1 MKEKYKKYIG
11 NKAFYMMVMAI
22 AVPIMIQNGL
32 TNFVNLLDNIMVG
45 RLGTEE
51 MSGVS
56 IVNQIIFVYNLCI
69 FGGTAGVGIFTAQY
83 FGQKND
89 EGIRSTFRYKIWLAL
104 IITVGAAFLLLFFGK
119 QLILLYLTGENGG
132 NEKLALEYGMTYL
145 RIILLDL
152 PAFMILQVYA
162 STMREC
168 GETVVPM
175 KAGAAAVAVNLIF
188 YYLLIYGK
196 FGFPRLGVAG
206 AAVATVLSRYTET
219 AIVVIWA
226 HTHEKENTY
235 MTGLYKTLSVPRDH
249 VKKYF
254 IKGTPLLL
262 NEALWSFGMAVLA
275 QNYSVRGLTVIA
287 AMNIANT
294 INNLFSVV
302 FAAMGES
309 VAIIVG
315 QALGFGDMKRA
326 REIDNKMIVSC
337 VLISFAVSVFMFL
350 FAPFFPRIY
359 NTTEAVRKA
368 AMGLVLAQAVFIP
381 QNAFLNAAYFTLRA
395 GGKTGVT
402 FFFDC
407 VFLWCVNIPIV
418 FVLCRYTGLA
428 PWAVYS
434 AMQIGEWLKCIAGA
448 VMVKKGVW
456 LENLTGKGEDE
467 KYLLRENEEK
477 H

>member
-119 QLILLYLTGENGG
+119 QLILLYLMGENGG

-188 YYLLIYGK
+188 NYLLIYGK

-350 FAPFFPRIY
+350 FAPFFPGFIIR
-359 NTTEAVRKA
+359 RK
-368 AMGLVLAQAVFIP
+368 LCE
-381 QNAFLNAAYFTLRA
+381 RR
-395 GGKTGVT
+395 
-402 FFFDC
+402 
-407 VFLWCVNIPIV
+407 LWDLFWHRRCLFP
-418 FVLCRYTGLA
+418 
-428 PWAVYS
+428 
-434 AMQIGEWLKCIAGA
+434 ECISQRRLFYPSGR
-448 VMVKKGVW
+448 
-456 LENLTGKGEDE
+456 
-467 KYLLRENEEK
+467 RENRC
-477 H
+477 HFFL

>member
-119 QLILLYLTGENGG
+119 QLILLYLMGENGG

-188 YYLLIYGK
+188 NYLLIYGK

-337 VLISFAVSVFMFL
+337 VLISFAVSVFMF
-350 FAPFFPRIY
+350 FPRIY

-418 FVLCRYTGLA
+418 FVLC
-428 PWAVYS
+428 S
-434 AMQIGEWLKCIAGA
+434 ANSDSWVEAKWSRVL
-448 VMVKKGVW
+448 
-456 LENLTGKGEDE
+456 
-467 KYLLRENEEK
+467 
-477 H
+477 

>member
-119 QLILLYLTGENGG
+119 QLILLYLMGENGG

-175 KAGAAAVAVNLIF
+175 K
-188 YYLLIYGK
+188 
-196 FGFPRLGVAG
+196 AG

>member
-119 QLILLYLTGENGG
+119 QLILLYLMGENGG

-188 YYLLIYGK
+188 NYLLIYGK

-350 FAPFFPRIY
+350 FAPFFPRFIIR
-359 NTTEAVRKA
+359 RKLCERRLWDLFWHRRCLFPR
-368 AMGLVLAQAVFIP
+368 MHFSTPLILPFGQA
-381 QNAFLNAAYFTLRA
+381 
-395 GGKTGVT
+395 GKQVSLFSLT
-402 FFFDC
+402 
-407 VFLWCVNIPIV
+407 
-418 FVLCRYTGLA
+418 
-428 PWAVYS
+428 VYS
-434 AMQIGEWLKCIAGA
+434 YGA
-448 VMVKKGVW
+448 STFRSFLFYADIPDLPRGRSTVRCRSG
-456 LENLTGKGEDE
+456 NG
-467 KYLLRENEEK
+467 
-477 H
+477 

>member
-119 QLILLYLTGENGG
+119 QLILLYLMGENGG

-188 YYLLIYGK
+188 
-196 FGFPRLGVAG
+196 
-206 AAVATVLSRYTET
+206 
-219 AIVVIWA
+219 
-226 HTHEKENTY
+226 
-235 MTGLYKTLSVPRDH
+235 
-249 VKKYF
+249 
-254 IKGTPLLL
+254 
-262 NEALWSFGMAVLA
+262 
-275 QNYSVRGLTVIA
+275 NYIRKVR
-287 AMNIANT
+287 
-294 INNLFSVV
+294 
-302 FAAMGES
+302 
-309 VAIIVG
+309 
-315 QALGFGDMKRA
+315 
-326 REIDNKMIVSC
+326 
-337 VLISFAVSVFMFL
+337 
-350 FAPFFPRIY
+350 
-359 NTTEAVRKA
+359 
-368 AMGLVLAQAVFIP
+368 IP
-381 QNAFLNAAYFTLRA
+381 PA
-395 GGKTGVT
+395 GGGGSG
-402 FFFDC
+402 C
-407 VFLWCVNIPIV
+407 GN
-418 FVLCRYTGLA
+418 
-428 PWAVYS
+428 
-434 AMQIGEWLKCIAGA
+434 GA
-448 VMVKKGVW
+448 FALYGNGDRRNMGA
-456 LENLTGKGEDE
+456 
-467 KYLLRENEEK
+467 YP
-477 H
+477 

>member
-119 QLILLYLTGENGG
+119 QLILLYLMGENGG

-188 YYLLIYGK
+188 NYLLIYGK

-206 AAVATVLSRYTET
+206 AAVATVLC
-219 AIVVIWA
+219 VI
-226 HTHEKENTY
+226 
-235 MTGLYKTLSVPRDH
+235 R
-249 VKKYF
+249 
-254 IKGTPLLL
+254 
-262 NEALWSFGMAVLA
+262 
-275 QNYSVRGLTVIA
+275 
-287 AMNIANT
+287 
-294 INNLFSVV
+294 
-302 FAAMGES
+302 
-309 VAIIVG
+309 
-315 QALGFGDMKRA
+315 KR
-326 REIDNKMIVSC
+326 RS
-337 VLISFAVSVFMFL
+337 S
-350 FAPFFPRIY
+350 
-359 NTTEAVRKA
+359 
-368 AMGLVLAQAVFIP
+368 
-381 QNAFLNAAYFTLRA
+381 
-395 GGKTGVT
+395 
-402 FFFDC
+402 
-407 VFLWCVNIPIV
+407 
-418 FVLCRYTGLA
+418 
-428 PWAVYS
+428 
-434 AMQIGEWLKCIAGA
+434 
-448 VMVKKGVW
+448 
-456 LENLTGKGEDE
+456 
-467 KYLLRENEEK
+467 
-477 H
+477 